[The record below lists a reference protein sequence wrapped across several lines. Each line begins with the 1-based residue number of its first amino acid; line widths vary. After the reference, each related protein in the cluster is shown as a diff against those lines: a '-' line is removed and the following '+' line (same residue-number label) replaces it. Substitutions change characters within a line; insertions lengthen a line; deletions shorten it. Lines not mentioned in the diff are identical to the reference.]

1 MFKGTAIGLQ
11 IELWFQYQKEGIVSV

>member
-11 IELWFQYQKEGIVSV
+11 IEQWFQYPKEGIVSV